1 NMTHT
6 LPPANERFFEDYIV
20 GATYEFGSIAV
31 DEDEVIAFAQ
41 RYDPQP
47 LHIDPEAARRSPF
60 GGLIASGW
68 HSASLMMRLFVDH
81 YLSPVSSVVSP
92 GIDELRW
99 LKPVRPGD
107 TLAVRVT
114 IVDSNRSRSRPDRG
128 IVRSEIEVLNQ
139 HGEAVM
145 SLKAANLILCRE
157 AQ

>member
-1 NMTHT
+1 MTQA

-31 DEDEVIAFAQ
+31 EEAEVIAFAQ

-47 LHIDPEAARRSPF
+47 IHVDPQAARLSPF

-68 HSASLMMRLFVDH
+68 HSASLMMRLFVEH
-81 YLSPVSSVVSP
+81 YLSPVSSLVSP

-107 TLAVRVT
+107 ILSVRVT
-114 IVDSNRSRSRPDRG
+114 VLEANRSRSRPDRG
-128 IVRSEIEVLNQ
+128 IVRAFVEVFNQ
-139 HGEAVM
+139 HGEVVM
-145 SLKAANLILCRE
+145 SVKAANMIRSRE
-157 AQ
+157 S